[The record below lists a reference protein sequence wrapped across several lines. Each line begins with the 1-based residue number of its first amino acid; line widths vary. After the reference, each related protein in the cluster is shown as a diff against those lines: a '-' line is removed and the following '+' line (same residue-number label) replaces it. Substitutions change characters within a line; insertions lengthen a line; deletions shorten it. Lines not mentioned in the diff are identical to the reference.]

1 MQHNFR
7 NQLNKE
13 EMLKNETF
21 LMTYQITALNE
32 AKANK
37 ILSNQLDMIVDFD
50 FNIYE
55 DLMSIITWSRDHTLR
70 IFSLNLQ
77 QFSFKSET
85 EKNFKIKT
93 EDEMGLQSLNKQH
106 LSALHHTTNT
116 TNSSRKSSFSE
127 NFTGTSPSNFTS
139 NFNVLSQYLNNDRDS
154 SFNLAETAIFNND
167 FTRPN
172 SQNLIKSQS
181 SSILPHE
188 FLRKYPKSF
197 GGKFSGLPENF
208 IVFTSEPISSST
220 KSKYYYQK
228 K

>member
-1 MQHNFR
+1 MQQNIR
-7 NQLNKE
+7 NHLNKE

-37 ILSNQLDMIVDFD
+37 ILSSQLDMIVDFD

-55 DLMSIITWSRDHTLR
+55 DLMSIITWSRDHILR

-85 EKNFKIKT
+85 ERNFKIKS
-93 EDEMGLQSLNKQH
+93 EDELGLQSLNKQH

-127 NFTGTSPSNFTS
+127 NLIGTSPSNFTS
-139 NFNVLSQYLNNDRDS
+139 NFNVLNQYLNNDRDS
-154 SFNLAETAIFNND
+154 SFNLAETAIFND

-208 IVFTSEPISSST
+208 IVFTSEPISTTT
-220 KSKYYYQK
+220 KSK
-228 K
+228 